1 MKKWMLLIMLAACVW
16 AAYAALMAYDKYF
29 PYGRMRETPAVRP
42 YEKPQLVMEAGT
54 VPMADPEA
62 VYRAMDGR
70 ELRSPVIFGD
80 SKAILRGQVV
90 YDTFCRQ
97 CHGRDHDGNGTVGQS
112 FSPLPTDLRTS
123 RVQGR
128 IQELTDGVLFQ
139 HISYG
144 AGSDSRQPAL
154 ATTIRI
160 GDRWNVI
167 AYIKSIGV
175 RQ

>member
-1 MKKWMLLIMLAACVW
+1 MKKLVLLIMLVACVW
-16 AAYAALMAYDKYF
+16 VGYAALMAYDKYF

-42 YEKPQLVMEAGT
+42 YEKPLLVMEAGT
-54 VPMADPEA
+54 VPVADPEA
-62 VYRAMDGR
+62 VYRAMEAR
-70 ELRSPVIFGD
+70 ELRSPLLPGD
-80 SKAILRGQVV
+80 SKAVQRGQIV

-112 FSPLPTDLRTS
+112 FTPLPTDLRTS
-123 RVQGR
+123 RVQG
-128 IQELTDGVLFQ
+128 LMNGVLFQ

-144 AGSDSRQPAL
+144 AGSGSRQPAL

-160 GDRWNVI
+160 DDRWNVI

-175 RQ
+175 RE